1 MMGRLVASIRK
12 LARYATVSAISTTTS
27 LIVLSALVG
36 TRTLSAGWA
45 NVVATGVGT
54 VPSFELNR
62 RWVWGKKGQR
72 SLLGEIGPFC
82 LLSFLGLALST
93 LAVSAAAGFVAHAGL
108 SNTARTIAAGAA
120 NVGTFGALWVVQYLL
135 LDCVLF
141 KQTAA
146 A

>member
-1 MMGRLVASIRK
+1 MMARLVASIRK

-27 LIVLSALVG
+27 LVVLSLLVG
-36 TRTLSAGWA
+36 TRTLTAGWA

-62 RWVWGKKGQR
+62 RWVWGKTGQR

-93 LAVSAAAGFVAHAGL
+93 LAVSAAVGFVAHAGL
-108 SNTARTIAAGAA
+108 SNTVRTIAAGAA
-120 NVGTFGALWVVQYLL
+120 NVGTFGSLWVVQYLL
-135 LDCVLF
+135 LDRVLF